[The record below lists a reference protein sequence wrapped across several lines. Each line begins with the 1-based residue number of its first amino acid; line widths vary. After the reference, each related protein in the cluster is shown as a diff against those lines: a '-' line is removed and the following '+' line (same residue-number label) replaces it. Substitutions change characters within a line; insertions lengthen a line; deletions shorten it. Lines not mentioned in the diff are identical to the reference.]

1 MRRLLPFLFA
11 LTTILH
17 VLPARADDDDD
28 DDDDDEEPIIIRKP
42 PPGTG
47 DKTPGGDKPSGGDK
61 PADAPVAA
69 DKGRISGLVV
79 DAKTGEPVIEAQV
92 TVVGS
97 TLKTLS
103 DVEGRYTLTLAPGTY
118 TLRVWYELYQA
129 RRITQI
135 EVAAG
140 QTVTIDVQ
148 LGSDQSAVQEVVVVA
163 QPDTATAAVQLVRRK
178 KASTVSDAVSAEQIA
193 RSPDSNASDAVKR
206 VVAATVSE
214 GKYVTIR
221 GLGGRYSTTLL
232 NGVQMPSVDPD
243 QPSVPLDLFPAAL
256 LANLTVVK
264 TFSPDIPGNFAGG
277 SLNIETRDFPTKFG
291 LKLKLGVGANSE
303 TTFRNTRT
311 YEGGGLD
318 LLGFDDGTRKLPSLV
333 PTKAPLLDSNF
344 TAANIERVGESFQ
357 NVWST
362 RRKTAMPNASL
373 GATIG
378 DTVRLGRRKLG
389 YLATAS
395 YGHKVERRRPTIRK
409 LADAGP
415 IEEFTSEV
423 GIESTSIGAL
433 GSVGLELD
441 KSNRLGMIWLYS
453 HSHDD
458 RAQFVSGFSNEDNK
472 NIEGTRLQWVERQL
486 LFGQL
491 TGEHALMKNRLNL
504 SWQGNLSLGS
514 RSEPDTRDT
523 NYNQEL
529 ANFQFENGPG
539 SGERFFSR
547 LSDLNGGGGL
557 HVTVPF
563 KPLRVKLG
571 GAVQASTRGFDARRF
586 RFRVFD
592 DSLLALRPAEQLFTP
607 GNIAPNRIEV
617 SETTLAAD
625 SYDATLKV
633 FAGYAMFDVTA
644 LEPFRL
650 IAGVRYEHSQ
660 QTLQDGSKFAVD
672 QTRDD
677 VDRKYDDVL
686 PGANL
691 VYALSDTI
699 NLRGAYSMTVARPQ
713 FREMAPFSFFDYS
726 KRRSVSGNTALTETR
741 IHNADLRFEKYLAA
755 TELLAGSLFYKR
767 FSDPIESVITSA
779 TGDIQFKNA
788 DGADTYGLELEGRIN
803 LRHLHKQLRE
813 VDLGANL
820 SLIRSRVDLSA
831 EQAAQSTNTER
842 PLQGQSPYVVNVEL
856 GWAHA
861 CTGSQLSILYNVFGP
876 RITDVGAVPLD
887 DVKEQPFHRVDVS
900 YNQKLPGRLGLKLAA
915 TNVLNQDVVRRQGA
929 FDIERYASGIGL
941 SASLEWSPY

>member
-28 DDDDDEEPIIIRKP
+28 DEEPIIIRKP
-42 PPGTG
+42 PPGSA
-47 DKTPGGDKPSGGDK
+47 KPAGGDKPSGGDK
-61 PADAPVAA
+61 PALPVAA
-69 DKGRISGLVV
+69 DKGRISGIVV

-178 KASTVSDAVSAEQIA
+178 KAATVSDAVSAEQIA

-206 VVAATVSE
+206 VVAATVTE

-291 LKLKLGVGANSE
+291 LKVKLGISGNTE
-303 TTFRNTRT
+303 TTFRKTRT
-311 YEGGGLD
+311 YDGGGLD
-318 LLGFDDGTRKLPSLV
+318 LLGFDDGTRKLPSRI
-333 PTKAPLLDSNF
+333 PIKAPLLDASF
-344 TAANIERVGESFQ
+344 TPEQIESAGEAFK
-357 NVWST
+357 NVWTS
-362 RRKTAMPNASL
+362 RLHTALPNGSL
-373 GATIG
+373 GVTVG

-395 YGHKVERRRPTIRK
+395 YNHKYERRLPTIRR
-409 LADAGP
+409 LGAAGP
-415 IEEFTSEV
+415 LEEFSSEV
-423 GIESTSIGAL
+423 GLESTNIGAL
-433 GSVGLELD
+433 GSLGLELD
-441 KSNRLGMIWLYS
+441 SRNRLGMIWLYS

-458 RAQFVSGFSNEDNK
+458 RAQYVAGFSNDDNK

-504 SWQGNLSLGS
+504 AWQGDLSVGS
-514 RSEPDTRDT
+514 RGEPDTRDT
-523 NYNQEL
+523 TYNQE
-529 ANFQFENGPG
+529 NTTFQFENGPG
-539 SGERFFSR
+539 SGERFFSD

-571 GAVQASTRGFDARRF
+571 GAVQASSRSFDARRF

-592 DSLLALRPAEQLFTP
+592 DTLQALRPAEQLFTAA
-607 GNIAPNRIEV
+607 NIAPSRVEV
-617 SETTLAAD
+617 SEVTLAAD
-625 SYDATLKV
+625 TYDASLAV
-633 FAGYAMFDVTA
+633 YAGYAMLDVTA

-650 IAGVRYEHSQ
+650 IGGVRYEHSR

-677 VDRKYDDVL
+677 IERKYDDVL
-686 PGANL
+686 PAVNA
-691 VYALSDTI
+691 VYSLSDSI
-699 NLRGAYSMTVARPQ
+699 NLRGAYSTTVARPQ
-713 FREMAPFSFFDYS
+713 FREMAPFSFFDYT
-726 KRRSVSGNTALTETR
+726 KRRSISGNTELVETR

-767 FSDPIESVITSA
+767 FQNPIESVITSA

-788 DGADTYGLELEGRIN
+788 EGADTYGLELEGRVN

-813 VDLGANL
+813 VDVGANL

-831 EQAAQSTNTER
+831 EQAAQSTNLER

-856 GWAHA
+856 NWSHV
-861 CTGSQLSILYNVFGP
+861 CTGSQLGILYNVFGP
-876 RITDVGAVPLD
+876 RITDVGAAPLD
-887 DVKEQPFHRVDVS
+887 DAKEQPFHRIDVA
-900 YNQKLPGRLGLKLAA
+900 YNQKLPHRLGLKLAA
-915 TNVLNQDVVRRQGA
+915 TNVLGQDVVRRQGA
-929 FDIERYASGIGL
+929 FEIERYASGIGF